1 MKRRSTLKMTATA
14 LAAVA
19 CSALSAGAF
28 AQAWPSQPIRMVV
41 PYPPG
46 GANDITARIYAQY
59 LPKLLGQ
66 PVVIENKAGAGG
78 EIGSL
83 SVAKAPADGYTLL
96 FAAIGSLAIHA
107 AIPTQ
112 RPAYEL
118 DKAFSGVSMGA
129 GVALAVAVRADL
141 PIDSYPA
148 FVALAKSKPEGL
160 TFGSAGN
167 GSTQHMTGEYYR
179 QRAGINLVHVPYKG
193 SAPAISDLMGGQI
206 DMVFETMPALSSQ
219 LGGGKMKMLAVTSA
233 KRSPMLPQTPTL
245 EELGLKGFEVTTLYG
260 MLVPKATP
268 KDIVNKLSA
277 AMQTIG
283 RMSEVQAL
291 MAKQGAEPVTSS
303 PEETDTMIAREVA
316 KWTEVA
322 KMAKME

>member
-1 MKRRSTLKMTATA
+1 MTKRPLLAISLAA
-14 LAAVA
+14 LAAL
-19 CSALSAGAF
+19 ALPTGAT
-28 AQAWPSQPIRMVV
+28 AQAWPSQPIRMVI

-46 GANDITARIYAQY
+46 GANDITGRIYAQY
-59 LPKLLGQ
+59 LQKALGQ
-66 PVVIENKAGAGG
+66 TVVIENKAGAGG

-83 SVAKAPADGYTLL
+83 SVVKAPADGYTLL

-118 DKAFSGVSMGA
+118 SKDLAGVSMGA
-129 GVALAVAVRADL
+129 GVALAIGVRGDL
-141 PIDSYPA
+141 PAASYPA

-167 GSTQHMTGEYYR
+167 GSTQHLTGEYYR

-219 LGGGKMKMLAVTSA
+219 LTSGKIRMLAVTSA

-245 EELGLKGFEVTTLYG
+245 DELGLKGFEVTTLYG

-277 AMQTIG
+277 AMQSIG
-283 RMSEVQAL
+283 HMSEVQAL
-291 MAKQGAEPVTSS
+291 LVKQGAEAVTSS
-303 PEETDTMIAREVA
+303 PEETDAMIAREVA
-316 KWTEVA
+316 KWSEVA
-322 KMAKME
+322 KTAKID